1 MNDPY
6 KVLGVSPSATDEEIK
21 QAYRKLAKQYHP
33 DKYVDNP
40 LSGLASEKMKEI
52 NEAYDRILN
61 DRKREKRDYTSGASD
76 PYTSSS
82 GNAYRTRSRFNEI
95 RHMIN
100 TGNFAAA
107 EQALSE
113 VSSNERTGEWY
124 YLMGVVVYQKGWLE
138 DAYNYF
144 ETACR
149 MEPGNVEYRS
159 MFNRIQQQRSGAQ
172 GGYQTSGGA
181 MPCGCCDLCTCLI
194 CSDCLCG
201 CCRR

>member
-6 KVLGVSPSATDEEIK
+6 KVLGVSPSASDDEIK

-40 LSGLASEKMKEI
+40 LSELAGEKMKEI
-52 NEAYDRILN
+52 NEAYDRIIN
-61 DRKREKRDYTSGASD
+61 DRKRERRDGSSASGSAAAG
-76 PYTSSS
+76 T
-82 GNAYRTRSRFNEI
+82 RTRSRFNDI
-95 RHMIN
+95 RHLIN
-100 TGNFAAA
+100 SGNFAAA

-113 VSSNERTGEWY
+113 IPSNERNGEWY

-181 MPCGCCDLCTCLI
+181 MPCGCCDICTCLI
-194 CSDCLCG
+194 CSDCLCS
-201 CCRR
+201 CCRQ